1 MVARFGAA
9 LRRAGV
15 PAGPD
20 RCARFARAVTVAR
33 PRTPGALRECALATL
48 VSSREHAA
56 VLAVVFDELFGG
68 GQAAGTAGNGANQAA
83 GQTGQRPGAGING
96 DFQVPGEHQSSVDQ
110 GSRSGNGA
118 STLARAA
125 QAAREHAL
133 ADNSGARDGAP
144 PPGERDG
151 GAGEADDDGAAGAD
165 GAGGVDEA
173 ADEADG
179 ADGAD
184 GTPPVLRVVA
194 SETERLSGTDFAV
207 LTPGELALLTGVMR
221 RLTLAVPERRSR
233 RQRQGPRGRHADL
246 RATLRQA
253 RRTGG
258 HPFGIIKK
266 SPTLRPRKLVVL
278 CDISGSMEPY
288 SRAMLQLL
296 YCAAGGARAEVFSF
310 ATRLTRLTRAL
321 TEPEPELALQRAG
334 QAAPDWLGG
343 TRIGA
348 SLKEFNDSWGQRGV
362 ARGAV
367 VVVVSDGWDTGD
379 PAAVRREM
387 ERLSRVAFRIVWVN
401 PRTQSP
407 EYQPLAGGM
416 AAAWPYCDAV
426 VSAHR
431 IDALDELTAALAD
444 PVRRRHPGPA
454 PAARR

>member
-1 MVARFGAA
+1 MARGGLMRVAEDVAGVVARLGAE

-20 RCARFARAVTVAR
+20 RCERFARAITVAR
-33 PRTPGALRECALATL
+33 PRTMAALRECALATL
-48 VSSREHAA
+48 VTSREQAA
-56 VLAVVFDELFGG
+56 VLGGVFDELFGSG
-68 GQAAGTAGNGANQAA
+68 EAARSGGNGAYRAD
-83 GQTGQRPGAGING
+83 GSPGSALSPPNSKING
-96 DFQVPGEHQSSVDQ
+96 DFQVLDEHQSSVDL
-110 GSRSGNGA
+110 GSGGKDGG

-125 QAAREHAL
+125 RAAREHAL
-133 ADNSGARDGAP
+133 ADIS
-144 PPGERDG
+144 DG
-151 GAGEADDDGAAGAD
+151 GDAVPELGGGASEAAGAD
-165 GAGGVDEA
+165 AQADKGDEDA
-173 ADEADG
+173 
-179 ADGAD
+179 
-184 GTPPVLRVVA
+184 PPVVRVRA
-194 SETERLSGTDFAV
+194 SESERLTATDFAM
-207 LTPGELALLTGVMR
+207 LSPGELALLAGVMR

-233 RQRQGPRGRHADL
+233 RESRGPRGRHADL
-246 RATLRQA
+246 RATLRRA

-266 SPTLRPRKLVVL
+266 SPATRPRKLVVL

-321 TEPEPELALQRAG
+321 AEPEPELALQRAG
-334 QAAPDWLGG
+334 QAAPDWHGG

-379 PAAVRREM
+379 PAEVRREM

-401 PRTQSP
+401 PRTQNA
-407 EYQPLAGGM
+407 EYRPLAGGM

-454 PAARR
+454 PAAPG